1 MMHRPAYMSEDYRG
15 DTRVAYYLRKY
26 LDPLWSK
33 FEVNLVVSGHYH
45 AYSRTCPVSEGL
57 CRGTLDAPRAPVQL
71 TAGSGGISLDTVRCR
86 PFKWSEK
93 CFAAYGFLQVFVS
106 PSDLRVQFW
115 GIGWE
120 DSPSSQPDGLEMWSK
135 FEVLDEFSVKPYHSG
150 TS

>member
-33 FEVNLVVSGHYH
+33 FEVNLVASGHYH
-45 AYSRTCPVSEGL
+45 AYTRTCPVSEGL

-71 TAGSGGISLDTVRCR
+71 TAGSGGIALDTIRCR

-93 CFAAYGFLQVFVS
+93 CFAAYVFLQVFVS
-106 PSDLRVQFW
+106 QSNLRVQFW

-120 DSPSSQPDGLEMWSK
+120 DPPSSEPDGLEMWSK